1 MEKPRG
7 NGGSMI
13 ERGKFEGFVAGL
25 RETLLSQATA
35 KSESE
40 KRDNPE
46 GVASRRK
53 QIEAQLAGMDD
64 LRFDRGISDEKFW
77 RIAALK
83 PFYAG
88 KRAGPVDK
96 RAKFML
102 DNYLADRESLSSPEW
117 NEGGERFKAFLK
129 EEDCYRH
136 KGALKKTIYAARR
149 INEWKQVNKRSIAEF
164 YTYRLTEYDSV
175 DALRKIHAHLQGDLR
190 FGVVTIYHLM
200 TELGFRVVKPDRV
213 LNRSSVRMGVIEKYT
228 TGYQTFELPPN
239 ITTERANTLGSK
251 ADFVWA
257 LQGIYRDMSEA
268 TGVSMR
274 SLDYIV
280 VKLGQDP
287 VEESGF
293 ARTVCH
299 ADNPHCHV
307 CSVKPM
313 CSYGSKR

>member
-1 MEKPRG
+1 
-7 NGGSMI
+7 MI
-13 ERGKFEGFVAGL
+13 DPSKFEGFVAGL

-46 GVASRRK
+46 TVAKRRK
-53 QIEAQLAGMDD
+53 QLEDQLSEMDD
-64 LRFDRGISDEKFW
+64 LQFDRGISDEAFW

-96 RAKFML
+96 RAEFML

-117 NEGGERFKAFLK
+117 NEGGERFKAFLREK
-129 EEDCYRH
+129 DCYRH

-149 INEWKQVNKRSIAEF
+149 INEWKRVNKRSIAEF
-164 YTYRLTEYDSV
+164 YTHGLKEYDSV
-175 DALRKIHAHLQGDLR
+175 DTLRKIHAHLQGDLR

-200 TELGFRVVKPDRV
+200 TELGLRVVKPDRV

-251 ADFVWA
+251 ADFVWS
-257 LQGIYRDMSEA
+257 LQGIYREMSEV

-299 ADNPHCHV
+299 ADNPHCNV
-307 CSVKPM
+307 CSVKPI
-313 CSYGSKR
+313 CAYGSKR

>member
-1 MEKPRG
+1 
-7 NGGSMI
+7 MI

-35 KSESE
+35 KNESE

-46 GVASRRK
+46 AVASRRE

-88 KRAGPVDK
+88 KR
-96 RAKFML
+96 
-102 DNYLADRESLSSPEW
+102 PEW

-164 YTYRLTEYDSV
+164 YTYRLTEYDSI

-213 LNRSSVRMGVIEKYT
+213 LNRSSVRMGVIENYT